1 MEEVE
6 LSERKDVLTSGNSE
20 IDKRLGGGIPLKT
33 LTLIEGENDTGKSVL
48 CQQFAYG
55 SLISGHNVAY
65 YTTENTQRSLL
76 SQMESLGLD
85 VSDFFAWGYLRIF
98 PIHLE
103 GIEWSAD
110 QMRKILKLLTAH
122 IKKEREDVVIID
134 SLTMFT
140 TYSTEDDILEFLTKL
155 KNICDAGKTILIT
168 LHQHHPLLVLYLIF
182 LVAITD
188 SGAYFTGKAFGKNKL
203 APELSPG
210 KTREGMF
217 GGVVGAVVWSVL
229 SAWFFGLSSTDF
241 FYFILLSLAVAFMSV
256 AGDLFES
263 LIKRE
268 AGQKDSG
275 NILPGH
281 GGILDRVDG
290 LIATLPLFTLG
301 IFWGAVRV

>member
-6 LSERKDVLTSGNSE
+6 LSEKKDVLTSGNSE

-122 IKKEREDVVIID
+122 IRKEREDVIIID

-155 KNICDAGKTILIT
+155 KNICDGGKTILIT
-168 LHQHHPLLVLYLIF
+168 LHQHAFNEDTLVRIRSACDCHLF
-182 LVAITD
+182 LRKEQVGERYVCVLEVAKIR
-188 SGAYFTGKAFGKNKL
+188 GAKKTTGNIVSF
-203 APELSPG
+203 EVQPG
-210 KTREGMF
+210 
-217 GGVVGAVVWSVL
+217 
-229 SAWFFGLSSTDF
+229 FGLR
-241 FYFILLSLAVAFMSV
+241 IIPIQSV
-256 AGDLFES
+256 QA
-263 LIKRE
+263 
-268 AGQKDSG
+268 
-275 NILPGH
+275 
-281 GGILDRVDG
+281 
-290 LIATLPLFTLG
+290 
-301 IFWGAVRV
+301 